1 MTDDAKR
8 PHNAWEDIRT
18 AFGHLKPALLVPVSV
33 AVLLI
38 VYFFTGIYIVNPGE
52 QGVVKRFGRVIE
64 TAGEG
69 AHYRLPWPVDT
80 VEVVNVS
87 EVRRAD
93 IGMVLPEHAHP
104 AFLPER
110 LQLLTGDENI
120 INVEAI
126 IHYRIKDAA
135 RFLYRTNFSEER
147 LLHNAVGAALVELI
161 GQMGVDDIL
170 TTEKVNAQTKILWK
184 AQKVLD
190 EYESGLQ
197 ITAFNIRAI
206 VPPEDVAD
214 AFRDVQTARE
224 DREQVINQA
233 QGYANSII
241 PEARGK
247 AREWVSEAEA
257 YQIEVGN
264 RAEGDAQKFATML
277 AEYDKNTKMYS
288 EDVTRYRLYLET
300 MEKVLPRVKK
310 YMLNS
315 TGKGDKVNLRFINT
329 E

>member
-1 MTDDAKR
+1 MTDDKR
-8 PHNAWEDIRT
+8 SNGAWDDLRS
-18 AFGHLKPALLVPVSV
+18 AFGHLKPAVLVPL
-33 AVLLI
+33 AAALLI
-38 VYFFTGIYIVNPGE
+38 TGYLLTGIYIVNPGE

-64 TAGEG
+64 TVGAG
-69 AHYRLPWPVDT
+69 AHYRLPWPVDR
-80 VEVVNVS
+80 VEVINVA

-93 IGMVLPEHAHP
+93 IGMVLPEHEHA
-104 AFLPER
+104 AFLPEK

-126 IHYRIKDAA
+126 IHYKIKDAA
-135 RFLYRTNFSEER
+135 RFLYRFNYSEER

-161 GQMGVDDIL
+161 GQMSVDDIL
-170 TTEKVNAQTKILWK
+170 TTEKVGAQAKILWK

-190 EYESGLQ
+190 QYESGLQ

-214 AFRDVQTARE
+214 AFRDVQTAKE

-233 QGYANSII
+233 RGYANSII

-257 YQIEVGN
+257 YRIEMVN
-264 RAEGDAQKFATML
+264 RATGDAQNFEAVR
-277 AEYDKNTKMYS
+277 AEYQKNSRMYTQ
-288 EDVTRYRLYLET
+288 DVTRYRLYLET
-300 MEKVLPRVKK
+300 MEKILPRTRK
-310 YMLNS
+310 YVLRAPAD
-315 TGKGDKVNLRFINT
+315 GEKVNLRFINR